1 MSKRTEISVGGIR
14 LTAVSG
20 GRADGRKSDTVS
32 IPSYHYEMNK
42 KQSQFILKYSAS
54 QAEGCGRAALPNR
67 PGNGLFFRLPKR
79 DAMHGFSLIEI
90 AVVLIVISVLMVIV
104 AAPLGSIRAQRA
116 TEDTNAKLAALDA
129 TIAVYVAQNG
139 RLPCPANGTLDGTAN
154 ANAGLEQVNVGIT
167 ACTLVDQTSGVVPW
181 KTLGVQLAD
190 VTDGWGNVF
199 TYRVD
204 ESLIRT
210 QAMNFTACSP
220 GGTGAAMGGAPNFT
234 CAPCTSATFPAAC
247 TPPATV
253 IAGRGIR
260 VRDVGGTLLADPAAA
275 VSTGVAYIVISHGEN
290 RNGSYSPQG
299 VLQVGGTPASGTEE
313 ARNAANLPNTPAGTF
328 YLVDSPAMYADG
340 VTHFDDIV
348 LRRTILALASK
359 AGLAPRA
366 Y

>member
-1 MSKRTEISVGGIR
+1 
-14 LTAVSG
+14 
-20 GRADGRKSDTVS
+20 
-32 IPSYHYEMNK
+32 MNR
-42 KQSQFILKYSAS
+42 KQSHFSLKTAS
-54 QAEGCGRAALPNR
+54 SDAACRPAEKGSTRPLQGRRNGALRAPTMR
-67 PGNGLFFRLPKR
+67 
-79 DAMHGFSLIEI
+79 GFSLVEI

-104 AAPLGSIRAQRA
+104 AAPLGAVRAQRA

-139 RLPCPANGTLDGTAN
+139 RLPCPADGTLDGTAN
-154 ANAGLEQVNVGIT
+154 ANAGLEQGGGAA
-167 ACTLVDQTSGVVPW
+167 ACTLVNQTGGVVPW

-204 ESLIRT
+204 ESLVRT

-220 GGTGAAMGGAPNFT
+220 GGTGAATGVAPNLT

-275 VSTGVAYIVISHGEN
+275 VSTGVAYAVISHGEN

-299 VLQVGGTPASGTEE
+299 VLQAGGSPASGTEE

-328 YLVDSPAMYADG
+328 YLVDSPAMFADG